1 MIEMESFASFFYKLF
16 FGSNWSKTY
25 CEDPTQSVAATNVAA
40 AILPLVAESAP
51 TNTVE
56 LAPELLPLIT
66 SNTFK
71 RRRLG
76 GQS

>member
-1 MIEMESFASFFYKLF
+1 MASFTSFFYELF

-25 CEDPTQSVAATNVAA
+25 CEDPTQSVAAAV
-40 AILPLVAESAP
+40 LPLAKVETP
-51 TNTVE
+51 PTVE
-56 LAPELLPLIT
+56 LAPELLPLVA
-66 SNTFK
+66 SSTFK

>member
-1 MIEMESFASFFYKLF
+1 MASFTSFFYELF

-25 CEDPTQSVAATNVAA
+25 CEDPTQSVAAAVLPIAA
-40 AILPLVAESAP
+40 AVLPIAAESVP
-51 TNTVE
+51 TVE
-56 LAPELLPLIT
+56 LAPELLPLVT
-66 SNTFK
+66 SSTFK

>member
-1 MIEMESFASFFYKLF
+1 MASFASFFYELF

-25 CEDPTQSVAATNVAA
+25 CEDPTQSVASAV
-40 AILPLVAESAP
+40 LPLAAESVP
-51 TNTVE
+51 TVE
-56 LAPELLPLIT
+56 LAPELLPLVA
-66 SNTFK
+66 SSTFK